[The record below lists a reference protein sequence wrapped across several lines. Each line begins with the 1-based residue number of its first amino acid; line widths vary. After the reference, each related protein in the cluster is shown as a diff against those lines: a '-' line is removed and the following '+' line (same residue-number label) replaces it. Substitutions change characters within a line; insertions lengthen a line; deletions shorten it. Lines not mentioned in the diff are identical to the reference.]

1 MAKIVKNYN
10 LLLLSENVGR
20 MNVYLTGYMG
30 SGKTTAGRR
39 LAAKIG
45 YEYLDIDELFEST
58 YRVSVAQFFERYDE
72 GAFRKIEAQLIG
84 ETFALKRRVVSLGG
98 GAASYAD
105 NMERINR
112 HGLSVYL
119 RMAPESLF
127 VRLKNAKRPRPR
139 IAGLSDEQLKIR
151 IAEDLRV
158 RVPYYEK
165 ARLIVKGENLDVDAL
180 AEEIIRLLPAGG

>member
-1 MAKIVKNYN
+1 
-10 LLLLSENVGR
+10 LLLLPENVGR

-45 YEYLDIDELFEST
+45 YEHLDIDELFEAT
-58 YRVSVAQFFERYDE
+58 YRISVVQFFERYDE
-72 GAFRKIEAQLIG
+72 AAFRKIEAQLITH
-84 ETFALKRRVVSLGG
+84 TFALQRRVVSLGG

-105 NMERINR
+105 NMQRINR

-127 VRLKNAKRPRPR
+127 VRLKNARRPRPR
-139 IAGLSDEQLKIR
+139 IAGLSDEQLKER
-151 IAEDLRV
+151 IAADLRE
-158 RVPYYEK
+158 RGSFYEQ

-180 AEEIIRLLPAGG
+180 AEEIIQLLPAGG

>member
-1 MAKIVKNYN
+1 MAKVVKNYN
-10 LLLLSENVGR
+10 LLLLSEIVGR

-45 YEYLDIDELFEST
+45 YEHLDIDGLFEST
-58 YRVSVAQFFERYDE
+58 YRISVLDFFERYDE
-72 GAFRKIEAQLIG
+72 AAFRKIEAQLISH
-84 ETFALKRRVVSLGG
+84 TFALKRLVVSLGG

-139 IAGLSDEQLKIR
+139 IAGLNEDQLKIR
-151 IAEDLRV
+151 IADDLQV
-158 RVPYYEK
+158 RGPFYEQ
-165 ARLIVKGENLDVDAL
+165 AQLIVKGENLDVDAL
-180 AEEIIRLLPAGG
+180 AEQIILLLPVGG

>member
-1 MAKIVKNYN
+1 VAKVVKNYN

-45 YEYLDIDELFEST
+45 YEHLDIDGLFEST
-58 YRVSVAQFFERYDE
+58 YRISVLQFFERYDE
-72 GAFRKIEAQLIG
+72 AAFRKIEAQLISH
-84 ETFALKRRVVSLGG
+84 TFALKRLVVSLGG
-98 GAASYAD
+98 GAASYSD

-112 HGLSVYL
+112 HGVSVYL
-119 RMAPESLF
+119 HMAPESLF
-127 VRLKNAKRPRPR
+127 LRLKNAKRPRPR
-139 IAGLSDEQLKIR
+139 IAGLNDEALKIR
-151 IAEDLRV
+151 IADDLQV
-158 RVPYYEK
+158 RVPFYEQ

-180 AEEIIRLLPAGG
+180 ADQIIKLLPAGE

>member
-1 MAKIVKNYN
+1 M
-10 LLLLSENVGR
+10 LLLSEIVGR

-45 YEYLDIDELFEST
+45 YEHLDIDALFEST
-58 YRVSVAQFFERYDE
+58 YRISVLDFFERYDE
-72 GAFRKIEAQLIG
+72 AAFRKIEAQLISH
-84 ETFALKRRVVSLGG
+84 TFALKRLVVSLGG

-139 IAGLSDEQLKIR
+139 IAGLDENQLKIR
-151 IAEDLRV
+151 IADDLQV
-158 RVPYYEK
+158 RSPFYEQ

-180 AEEIIRLLPAGG
+180 AEQIIRLLPVGG

>member
-1 MAKIVKNYN
+1 M
-10 LLLLSENVGR
+10 LLLSEIVGR

-45 YEYLDIDELFEST
+45 YEHLDIDALFETT
-58 YRVSVAQFFERYDE
+58 YRISVLRFFERYDE
-72 GAFRKIEAQLIG
+72 AAFRKIEAQLIAH
-84 ETFALKRRVVSLGG
+84 TFALKRRVVSLGG

-139 IAGLSDEQLKIR
+139 IAGLTDELLKIR

-158 RVPYYEK
+158 RAPFYEQ
-165 ARLIVKGENLDVDAL
+165 ARLIVKGENLDVDTL
-180 AEEIIRLLPAGG
+180 AEEVIQLLLAAE